1 MTSPGWLT
9 RSVADV
15 PVDDGWLGPAEREV
29 LAGLRFERRRVDWR
43 LGRFTAKAAV
53 ACWLGLPATGV
64 EIVAAS
70 DGAPEA
76 RVNDDPAPVSLSL
89 SHRAGRALAVVG
101 EAGIAMGCDLEL
113 IEPRSRVFVT
123 DWLAPAEQA
132 LVAGAGASDRDLVA
146 NLLWTAKEAA
156 AKARHEGLRL
166 DPRHAVTTPTG
177 IGSTTPG
184 WRGLEVVWSDGGG
197 RAVGWWRSERDW
209 VMAIAGEPAPGVP
222 RALDAVATEPAPGDG
237 P

>member
-9 RSVADV
+9 RSIADV
-15 PVDDGWLGPAEREV
+15 PADDGWLGPAEREV
-29 LAGLRFERRRVDWR
+29 LARLRFERRRLDWR

-53 ACWLGLPATGV
+53 AAWLGVPAAGV
-64 EIVAAS
+64 EIAAAS

-76 RVNDDPAPVSLSL
+76 RVGDDPAPVSLSL
-89 SHRAGRALAVVG
+89 SHRGGRALAVVG

-113 IEPRSRVFVT
+113 IEPRSRAFVA

-132 LVAGAGASDRDLVA
+132 LVADACASDRDLLT

-156 AKARHEGLRL
+156 AKARREGLRL
-166 DPRHAVTTPTG
+166 DPRHAVATPTG

-184 WRGLEVVWSDGGG
+184 WRRLEVVWSDGGG
-197 RAVGWWRSERDW
+197 CAAGWWRGEPGW

-222 RALDAVATEPAPGDG
+222 RALDAVATEPALDDG

>member
-9 RSVADV
+9 RSIADV
-15 PVDDGWLGPAEREV
+15 PEDDGWLGRGERGV
-29 LAGLRFERRRVDWR
+29 LAGLRFEKRRLDWR
-43 LGRFTAKAAV
+43 LGRFAAKAAV
-53 ACWLGLPATGV
+53 AVWLGPPAGVV

-76 RVNDDPAPVSLSL
+76 FVGDDPVPVSLSL
-89 SHRAGRALAVVG
+89 SHRGGRALAVVG
-101 EAGIAMGCDLEL
+101 EAGTALGCDLEL
-113 IEPRSRVFVT
+113 IEPRSRAFVA

-132 LVAGAGASDRDLVA
+132 LVADAGASERHLLI

-156 AKARHEGLRL
+156 SKARREGLRL
-166 DPRHAVTTPTG
+166 DPRHAVAKPAG

-184 WRGLEVVWSDGGG
+184 WRRLEVVWSDGGG
-197 RAVGWWRSERDW
+197 RAAGWWRSEPDW

-222 RALDAVATEPAPGDG
+222 RALDAVATGRAPGDG